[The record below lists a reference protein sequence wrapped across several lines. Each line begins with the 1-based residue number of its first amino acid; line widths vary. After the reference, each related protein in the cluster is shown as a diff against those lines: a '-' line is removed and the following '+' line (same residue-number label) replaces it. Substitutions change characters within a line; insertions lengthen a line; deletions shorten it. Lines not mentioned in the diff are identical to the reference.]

1 VGTRTDA
8 ALAQVVAA
16 REDLGD
22 QVDRLEAAGRA
33 AIDVPAKVRANPAK
47 AAGIAAGGAF
57 LAVGGPKR
65 LFRRARRAIT
75 GKEADLPSELLPKDV
90 EKALKSL
97 GTDGRKVRGS
107 LERDFAKYLDTR
119 AKDRKKEGVTAAVT
133 AVALSALR
141 PIAIRGGRQIAE
153 RMLDPNGPAFAE
165 QLEKIRS
172 RRSEPD
178 SRSGSGSGAASG
190 GAPKGA
196 PTDAG
201 L

>member
-16 REDLGD
+16 RADVGE

-33 AIDVPAKVRANPAK
+33 AVDIPAKVRANPAK
-47 AAGIAAGGAF
+47 TAGIAAGGAF

-75 GKEADLPSELLPKDV
+75 GKEEDLPSALLPKDV
-90 EKALKSL
+90 EKALRKI
-97 GTDGRKVRGS
+97 GTDGSKVRGT
-107 LERDFAKYLDTR
+107 LERDFAKYLDER
-119 AKDRKKEGVTAAVT
+119 AKDRKKEGVIAAIT

-141 PIAIRGGRQIAE
+141 PIAMRGGRQLAE
-153 RMLDPNGPAFAE
+153 RMLDPDGPAFAE
-165 QLEKIRS
+165 QLEKIRER
-172 RRSEPD
+172 RRSGG
-178 SRSGSGSGAASG
+178 RSGGGSGA
-190 GAPKGA
+190 P
-196 PTDAG
+196 DEAG